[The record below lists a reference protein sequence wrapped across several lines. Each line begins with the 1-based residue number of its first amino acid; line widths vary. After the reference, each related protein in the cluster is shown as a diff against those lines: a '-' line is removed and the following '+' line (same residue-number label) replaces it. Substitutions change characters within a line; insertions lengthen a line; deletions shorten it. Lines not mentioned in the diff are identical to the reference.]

1 MPELDSTSDYAYLA
15 QLAKEYKK
23 TIERTEDPSFT
34 MDELQILLSERT
46 VLHDQ
51 IIEELLRLGIPVKS
65 REDAMKFAFR
75 VANWISPLEDDYDI

>member
-1 MPELDSTSDYAYLA
+1 MPELDSTSDYAHLV
-15 QLAKEYKK
+15 QLAREYKK

-51 IIEELLRLGIPVKS
+51 IIAELVRLGRPVEN
-65 REDAMKFAFR
+65 REDAMKFALR
-75 VANWISPLEDDYDI
+75 IANWISPLEDDYDV